1 MLKKMKCLCGNKK
14 LIKKKIF
21 SLNKVIK
28 LKNLVLQLFILT
40 KIDNLIYL
48 IKLFKIEV
56 KQMELNLVGR

>member
-1 MLKKMKCLCGNKK
+1 MLKKMKYLCGNKK
-14 LIKKKIF
+14 LNKKKIF

>member
-1 MLKKMKCLCGNKK
+1 MKYLCGNKK